1 MRVKWLRTAS
11 RNLDAAVAYIA
22 QEDPGAA
29 ARVYTHIRERVAAL
43 AEQPGMG
50 KPGRVFGTRELVIE
64 KYPYIIPYRIQ
75 DNEVHILRV
84 FHTSRKPPKDWQA
97 APSALLEPEQP

>member
-1 MRVKWLRTAS
+1 MRVRWLRTAS

-29 ARVYTHIRERVAAL
+29 ARVYAHIRERVAAL

-50 KPGRVFGTRELVIE
+50 KLGRVFGTRELVIE
-64 KYPYIIPYRIQ
+64 KYPYIVPYRIQ

-84 FHTSRKPPKDWQA
+84 FHTSRKPPKDWQQ
-97 APSALLEPEQP
+97 ALPGAEQP